1 MDKEKNTN
9 KLPELQDKTAVPF
22 FVYETEVA
30 RNERTT
36 KRLIIALV
44 IAIILIFASNAAW
57 LYAWTQYD
65 YTSEEVTYS
74 QDGEGI
80 NNINTGEQ
88 GDINN
93 GPDVHSEEEN
103 EEEEGR
109 V

>member
-103 EEEEGR
+103 AEEEGR